1 MHTCLTMPTFD
12 LYCFPH
18 CVDCETLKE
27 ELHRRKIPFS
37 THDVSSS
44 ATELTSM
51 KMLTEGI
58 VHFPVLVVDKDTEHM
73 RVAAGLEDAKWL
85 LGEVR

>member
-1 MHTCLTMPTFD
+1 MSTFD
-12 LYCFPH
+12 LYCFPQ
-18 CVDCETLKE
+18 CVDCEALKK
-27 ELHRRKIPFS
+27 ELYRRKISFS

-44 ATELTSM
+44 SFELTKM
-51 KMLTEGI
+51 KTLTEGI